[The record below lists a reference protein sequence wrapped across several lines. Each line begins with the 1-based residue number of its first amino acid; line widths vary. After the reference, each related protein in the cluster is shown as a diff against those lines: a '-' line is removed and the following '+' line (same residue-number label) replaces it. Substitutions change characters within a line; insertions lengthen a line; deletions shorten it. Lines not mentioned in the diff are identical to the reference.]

1 MLDYPEGWVKP
12 TKEELEEKIKKY
24 KPYFPTI
31 EDITFLLYR
40 YRKKIE
46 KIETSYKNNKIDIS
60 KYYADKDTCE
70 LLFAQAVKLLFAREF
85 GDIFLVEDFI
95 TSAKNGGF
103 IPYDGTGV
111 FIDLFGNEVGD
122 INWNNLDDYPEEA
135 IFVDWYNK

>member
-12 TKEELEEKIKKY
+12 TKEELEAEIKEY
-24 KPYFPTI
+24 KPYFPTVDNI
-31 EDITFLLYR
+31 KYLLYN

-46 KIETSYKNNKIDIS
+46 KLKTSYKNKEIDIL
-60 KYYADKDTCE
+60 KYYADKHIYE

-85 GDIFLVEDFI
+85 GDIFLIEDFI
-95 TSAKNGGF
+95 AAAKNGSF

-111 FIDLFGNEVGD
+111 FGNEVGD